1 MQNLLDELINLL
13 SQDKRLVQNGRLFKN
28 KVVALALKPDRQLLK
43 LLCSHPRVKNSFF
56 SEIGGTLVFD
66 KIKFQQFVN
75 NKEFLPDSYTA
86 FKNKIGLQTGE
97 GYLRDEKEV
106 VLSWPFK
113 DCLLEGGQTGESSS
127 RGEVLWHE
135 VLASEEIDTLL
146 APKVF
151 CNFRRYTNSGNAEP
165 DHLSDSDN
173 LIIKGNNLIALHSL
187 KKVFAGRVKLI
198 YIDPPYNTGNDGFGY
213 NDRFN
218 HSTWL
223 TFMKN
228 RLEVARD
235 LLSDN
240 GSLWIN
246 IDDGESHYLK
256 VLCDE
261 LFGREN
267 FVINFIW
274 QKKYSP
280 ANDARWFSDNH
291 DHILVYAKNKELF
304 RPNLL
309 PRSEAMNRR
318 YANPDNDP
326 RGPWKPGG
334 FSVKTYSKEYD
345 YPIETPSGKVVYPPK
360 GSCWQTSR
368 ENYRKKLADNRIYF
382 GPRGDSKPQLKQFL
396 SEVQQGVVCKSIWP
410 YDEVGHNQVSRSE
423 ILKLFG
429 EFAFSTPK
437 PEKLLKRI
445 IDLASSPGERVL
457 DFFMGSGTTPAVA
470 HKTGRK
476 YIGIEQMD
484 YIEPVAVKRLQKVI
498 EGENGGISKEAGWN
512 GGGSFVFMELKKLN
526 MEFIDRL
533 NATDTCAGL
542 EKLFHEVAASPFAN
556 YRIGG
561 MPLRKLEKHFSNL
574 KLPEKK
580 QLILDMLDKNQLYL
594 NLSEMEDEDH
604 NISPA
609 CKRLNQEFY
618 KLKK

>member
-1 MQNLLDELINLL
+1 MQNILDELINLL

-28 KVVALALKPDRQLLK
+28 KVVALALKPDGQLLK
-43 LLCSHPRVKNSFF
+43 MLCSHPEIKSIFF
-56 SEIGGTLVFD
+56 SDIDGTLVFD
-66 KIKFQQFVN
+66 KVKFQQFVN

-86 FKNKIGLQTGE
+86 FKNKIGLQSGDEFLRE
-97 GYLRDEKEV
+97 GKDV
-106 VLSWPFK
+106 VLSWPFR
-113 DCLLEGGQTGESSS
+113 DTVLEGGQTTESSS
-127 RGEVLWHE
+127 RGEVFWHE
-135 VLASEEIDTLL
+135 VLAASEIDTLL

-151 CNFRRYTNSGNAEP
+151 CNFKRYTASGQKKAE
-165 DHLSDSDN
+165 HLSASDN
-173 LIIKGNNLIALHSL
+173 LIIKGNNLVALHSI
-187 KKVFAGRVKLI
+187 KKVFAGRIKLI

-218 HSTWL
+218 HSSWL

-235 LLSDN
+235 LLSDD
-240 GSLWIN
+240 GSIWIN

-291 DHILVYAKNKELF
+291 DHILVFAKNKELF

-309 PRSEAMNRR
+309 PRSEAMNQR

-334 FSVKTYSKEYD
+334 FSVKTYSKDYD

-368 ENYRKKLADNRIYF
+368 KSYLKKLADNRIYF

-396 SEVQQGVVCKSIWP
+396 SEVQQGMVCKSIWT

-445 IDLASSPGERVL
+445 IELSSNPGERVL

-476 YIGIEQMD
+476 YIGIEQMN
-484 YIEPVAVKRLQKVI
+484 YIESVAVKRLQKVI
-498 EGENGGISKEAGWN
+498 EGEKGGISPEAGWS
-512 GGGSFVFMELKKLN
+512 GGGNFVYMELKKLN
-526 MEFIDRL
+526 MQYIDRL
-533 NATDTCAGL
+533 NTADTSASL
-542 EKLFHEVAASPFAN
+542 EKLFREVAFSPFAN
-556 YRIGG
+556 YRFGA
-561 MPLRKLEKHFSNL
+561 MPLHKLEKHFLSL
-574 KLPEKK
+574 DLPERKR
-580 QLILDMLDKNQLYL
+580 LIMDMLDKNQLYL
-594 NLSEMEDEDH
+594 NLSEIEDEDH
-604 NISPA
+604 KISLTCKKLNLGFYNI
-609 CKRLNQEFY
+609 KR
-618 KLKK
+618 